1 MAMITTFICDVSGK
15 VGERNEFINVGF
27 NLSKQDYQSSFSTVT
42 NFSKLVHIDVA
53 RKLNLVLPEKG
64 VEAQPEPTLES
75 KLLVLL
81 KEYIQDIAYEAGGE
95 AGSEAA
101 TNYNRGG

>member
-1 MAMITTFICDVSGK
+1 MAVIQTYLCDVSGK
-15 VGERNEFINVGF
+15 QGKPEEFINVSF
-27 NLSKQDYQSSFSTVT
+27 NLSKQSYQAPFQTVT
-42 NFSKLVHIDVA
+42 NFTKLVHIDVA

-101 TNYNRGG
+101 SNYNRGG

>member
-1 MAMITTFICDVSGK
+1 MAVITTYVCDVSGK
-15 VGERNEFINVGF
+15 QGEQKDFVKVDIMAQKLVDGYHDKKAIN
-27 NLSKQDYQSSFSTVT
+27 
-42 NFSKLVHIDVA
+42 KLVHIDVA
-53 RKLNLVLPEKG
+53 RKMNLIEPPKG

-101 TNYNRGG
+101 SNSNRGG